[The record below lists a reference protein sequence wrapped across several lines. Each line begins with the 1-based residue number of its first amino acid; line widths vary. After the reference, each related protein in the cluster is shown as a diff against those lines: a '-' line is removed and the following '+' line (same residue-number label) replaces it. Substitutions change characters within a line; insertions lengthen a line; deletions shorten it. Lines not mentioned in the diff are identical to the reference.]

1 MLKERW
7 TLGSGQL
14 NSALHSMIRLSHA
27 AQVRLLERH
36 WAAAQPDMVVSLI
49 PHFNRALAESLHG
62 VFPGV
67 PFVTILTDIADC
79 PPHFW
84 IERQEQYFICGSAR
98 AVEQALRMGRPRS
111 RVFRTSGMILSPR
124 FYERR
129 DLDRGAERARLGLDA
144 NLPTG
149 LVLFGAEGSKMMAQ
163 IAERLIAARLQIQ
176 LILICGRNPELIG
189 ALKSLPAVMPMH
201 VEGFTHEVPYYMQL
215 SDFFIGKP
223 GPGSLSEAVAMR
235 LPIITERNFWTMPQE
250 RYNTEWVQEEG
261 LGLVVGS
268 FSEIA
273 AAVKHLLD
281 PSVYRAY
288 KDRVAAM
295 KNMAVF
301 EIPDIL
307 QQVLSRAARPSGAWL
322 ASRAAFQPNSPQ
334 ACVG

>member
-1 MLKERW
+1 
-7 TLGSGQL
+7 
-14 NSALHSMIRLSHA
+14 
-27 AQVRLLERH
+27 
-36 WAAAQPDMVVSLI
+36 
-49 PHFNRALAESLHG
+49 
-62 VFPGV
+62 
-67 PFVTILTDIADC
+67 
-79 PPHFW
+79 
-84 IERQEQYFICGSAR
+84 
-98 AVEQALRMGRPRS
+98 
-111 RVFRTSGMILSPR
+111 
-124 FYERR
+124 
-129 DLDRGAERARLGLDA
+129 
-144 NLPTG
+144 
-149 LVLFGAEGSKMMAQ
+149 MAQ